1 MNLYEVRAAAPER
14 FFFSASPAGD
24 GSKLLKCSSH
34 KRRQAYYSNFAIEHK
49 YKVDCV
55 DTALKKNDSIWI
67 DWDLCRNRILKLCER
82 RPDDGKKRRRLSGSN
97 SQ

>member
-1 MNLYEVRAAAPER
+1 MILYEVKDASTER
-14 FFFSASPAGD
+14 VLISASPAGEVA
-24 GSKLLKCSSH
+24 KLLKCSSH
-34 KRRQAYYSNFAIEHK
+34 KIRQAYYSNFAIEHK